1 MTAKQENAR
10 QSLVEIVGYFKMV
23 AEDCQWH
30 SWRKSEYDVA
40 SGVAA
45 LISAKDNYTKADF
58 EEIASCINGIA
69 GQAHANG
76 SGWMDF
82 QIRIHSFFFAFG
94 YEVAWDD
101 NASAFSF
108 R

>member
-23 AEDCQWH
+23 AEDCNWH
-30 SWRKSEYDVA
+30 SWRKSEYDVV
-40 SGVAA
+40 SQIAA

-58 EEIASCINGIA
+58 EAIALCINGIV

-82 QIRIHSFFFAFG
+82 QSRIHGFFSAFG
-94 YEVAWDD
+94 YETAWDEGTG
-101 NASAFSF
+101 AFLF
-108 R
+108 W